1 MVFGLFEVGTRVVI
15 GNTVLVSV
23 DGRKDRFNVGG
34 GGVVGSGGR
43 GGSSGN
49 SQESSGKGN
58 LKLEFSH

>member
-1 MVFGLFEVGTRVVI
+1 MAENGFGVVI
-15 GNTVLVSV
+15 GNTVLVGI

-34 GGVVGSGGR
+34 GGR

-58 LKLEFSH
+58 LKLEFLH